1 MLPGNQPGNYVPPSG
16 EPITQVGQQAF
27 DTQFLFN
34 DGLLQTVNGSDGL
47 PAYYIRGPDFH
58 RQAAK
63 GEAPTAC
70 RVVRV
75 SDGMELLCCGDIPP
89 ALAFALGLVNPAQ
102 SANSFFGSFTFGA
115 TAFGE

>member
-1 MLPGNQPGNYVPPSG
+1 MLPGNQGGNYVPPSG

-58 RQAAK
+58 RRNAR

-70 RVVRV
+70 RLVRV
-75 SDGMELLCCGDIPP
+75 SDGMELLCFGDIPP
-89 ALAFALGLVNPAQ
+89 ALAFALGLVNT
-102 SANSFFGSFTFGA
+102 SFFGNFIFGL